1 MTIQEIWQNCI
12 NKIVNAPSRVLVIG
26 ESTTGKTSFVTNLA
40 QMGCEK
46 GIKTAVLDMDVGQSN
61 IGPPTTIG
69 LGFARKDMNSLF
81 DIKPEQIYF
90 IGSTSPLGKERE
102 FATGLKKIL
111 PKAKEAKLLIVE
123 SVAFFKDRDFRD
135 KMLAL
140 EIEIIRPDYIVV
152 LKLGAPYK
160 ENLLP
165 EGGKVFSLPGV
176 MKKNK
181 RNLLHRKKF
190 RIESWWRYLQGGKVY
205 HFSTSSQE
213 KITDGGLFNS
223 SREAINRSSF
233 LIGSVVGITN
243 SKGCHLAAGIIFD
256 TDKENLSVFAP
267 RVKAIERD
275 NLSFI
280 TGEVKVERRVL
291 TLIKEKVNENLLASP
306 FKEER

>member
-1 MTIQEIWQNCI
+1 MTTQEIWQDCI
-12 NKIVNAPSRVLVIG
+12 SKIVNNPSRVLVIG
-26 ESTTGKTSFVTNLA
+26 ESTTGKTSFVTYLA
-40 QMGCEK
+40 QMGCKK

-69 LGFARKDMNSLF
+69 WGFAPQNMNSLF

-90 IGSTSPLGKERE
+90 IGNTSPLGKERE
-102 FATGLKKIL
+102 FATGIKKIL

-140 EIEIIRPDYIVV
+140 EIEIIKPDYIVV

-160 ENLLP
+160 ENLLS

-176 MKKNK
+176 IKKSK

-190 RIESWWRYLQGGKVY
+190 RIESWWRYLKEGKVY
-205 HFSTSSQE
+205 HFPNSFQE
-213 KITDGGLFNS
+213 KTIGGGLANS
-223 SREAINRSSF
+223 SEEAISCSSF
-233 LIGSVVGITN
+233 LIGSVVGITD
-243 SKGCHLAAGIIFD
+243 SKGYHLAAGVIFD
-256 TDKENLSVFAP
+256 TDKENISVFAP
-267 RVKAIERD
+267 SVRATERD

-280 TGEVKVERRVL
+280 KGEVKVEGRVL
-291 TLIKEKVNENLLASP
+291 TLIKEKVNETGCLSV
-306 FKEER
+306 